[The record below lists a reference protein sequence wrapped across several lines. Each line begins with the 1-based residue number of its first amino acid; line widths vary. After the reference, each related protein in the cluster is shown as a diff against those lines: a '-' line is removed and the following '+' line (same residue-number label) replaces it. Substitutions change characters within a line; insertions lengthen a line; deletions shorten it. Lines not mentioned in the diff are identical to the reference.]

1 MIVATKSGST
11 TIGSDAASLTIR
23 APASVAP
30 TIGDLAITRID
41 NGVPADWGVYVQ
53 GYSKAQVQIT
63 GAAGAY
69 GSTIRSYAINS
80 SGFSASG
87 QTATIGPITL
97 SGAVDIWG
105 TVIDS
110 RVRSAVMT
118 KTIQVEPYSKPWFTS
133 TPAVIR
139 SNASGEEDANGE
151 YIAITAAWDCAVKD
165 KNTCAGTYRITPV
178 SGSAS
183 ELTGTLTSGVQ
194 TVVQASSDYSWTVAI
209 TLTDALAASPYTATV
224 PTGSTLMDF
233 RAGGKGIAIGK
244 VAETDGFD
252 VDMVTKFRRD
262 VDMLGSL
269 TLPLAGLL
277 KSTLSGVSA
286 ATAGTDYATPAQV
299 DGVVTIGGTTERGY
313 AKFASGLLVCWGNQ
327 GFGTQ
332 SITTAWGNLYE
343 GTAYCI
349 FSDFAYAF
357 SAAPAVTAIQN
368 YRANSAFFVEGL
380 YSTTATSPGK
390 FIPVRPNPASITVAA
405 SYIAIGR
412 WK

>member
-1 MIVATKSGST
+1 MTSAVSGSATVLVTTKNGGT
-11 TIGSDAASLTIR
+11 TIGSTTAPLTIR
-23 APASVAP
+23 APASVVP
-30 TIGDLAITRID
+30 TIGDLVITRID

-53 GYSKAQVQIT
+53 GYSTAQVQIT

-110 RVRSAVMT
+110 RLRSAVMT
-118 KTIQVEPYSKPWFTS
+118 KTIEVVPYSKPWFTS

-183 ELTGTLTSGVQ
+183 ALTGALTSGTQ

-209 TLTDALAASPYTATV
+209 TLTDALASSPYTATV
-224 PTGSTLMDF
+224 PP
-233 RAGGKGIAIGK
+233 
-244 VAETDGFD
+244 
-252 VDMVTKFRRD
+252 MVTTP
-262 VDMLGSL
+262 S
-269 TLPLAGLL
+269 TCAG
-277 KSTLSGVSA
+277 
-286 ATAGTDYATPAQV
+286 
-299 DGVVTIGGTTERGY
+299 
-313 AKFASGLLVCWGNQ
+313 
-327 GFGTQ
+327 
-332 SITTAWGNLYE
+332 
-343 GTAYCI
+343 
-349 FSDFAYAF
+349 
-357 SAAPAVTAIQN
+357 
-368 YRANSAFFVEGL
+368 
-380 YSTTATSPGK
+380 
-390 FIPVRPNPASITVAA
+390 VA
-405 SYIAIGR
+405 
-412 WK
+412 